1 MRRSR
6 SCPWPCSAAVE
17 GGAEMLHCFPTTD
30 IHLLT
35 ASGRN
40 LPIDLYLF
48 AQWPPQTPGAT
59 WTDLSTVP
67 QLQVGVN
74 VVGGT
79 AVAAVTAHVTGSAAP
94 VAGPTFTVTPNGV
107 GTTMGQ
113 TTVSHPTVPLQPA
126 DKFRLMRLT
135 VHADVDRFWIPI
147 GSVTM
152 FAGETNRVLPITA
165 IFDDQSQA
173 DATGHPYWSYGSSDR
188 TVAVVDRRWPRS
200 RSEGRDDDD
209 HGHADRHPE
218 VADREC
224 DRAAAARGRACDGDG
239 DSLGQRCRRSSA
251 RLRDLGG
258 LRRRCALRGPLQ
270 ADRGA
275 LVRHAGES
283 AVRPAARSLCGVR
296 DQ

>member
-1 MRRSR
+1 
-6 SCPWPCSAAVE
+6 
-17 GGAEMLHCFPTTD
+17 MLHCFPTTD

-40 LPIDLYLF
+40 LPIDLYVF
-48 AQWPPQTPGAT
+48 AQWPPQTAGAT

-67 QLQVGVN
+67 QLQIGVN

-79 AVAAVTAHVTGSAAP
+79 AVAAVTAHVTGGAAP

-107 GTTMGQ
+107 GTTLGQ
-113 TTVSHPTVPLQPA
+113 TAVSHPTVPLQPA

-135 VHADVDRFWIPI
+135 VHADVDRFWIPL

-188 TVAVVDRRWPRS
+188 TVAVVDPD
-200 RSEGRDDDD
+200 GRIRARKAGPTTITVTLIGTQKSQTVNATVLPPLAD
-209 HGHADRHPE
+209 GHAAATVIPWAALPAIE
-218 VADREC
+218 
-224 DRAAAARGRACDGDG
+224 RA
-239 DSLGQRCRRSSA
+239 ST
-251 RLRDLGG
+251 
-258 LRRRCALRGPLQ
+258 
-270 ADRGA
+270 
-275 LVRHAGES
+275 
-283 AVRPAARSLCGVR
+283 
-296 DQ
+296 